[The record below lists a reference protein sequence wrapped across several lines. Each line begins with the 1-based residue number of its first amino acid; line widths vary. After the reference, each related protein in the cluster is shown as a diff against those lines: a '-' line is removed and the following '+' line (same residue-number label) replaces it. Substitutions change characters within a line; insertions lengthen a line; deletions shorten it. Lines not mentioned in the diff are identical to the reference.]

1 MRKVFV
7 VGAIA
12 ALVSLLA
19 VMSCS
24 TRGQALLDR
33 LCGPT
38 DEALPWPDVRECE
51 LVGGGTWKSDE
62 RTIVY
67 ELTEL
72 ERGRKYALPIG
83 EGFRDVSGN
92 AAQEF
97 IWTIEV
103 APGD

>member
-24 TRGQALLDR
+24 TRGKALLDR
-33 LCGPT
+33 LFGPT

-51 LVGGGTWKSDE
+51 LADGGTWKSDE

-103 APGD
+103 VPGD